1 MSKESLKKSYAR
13 VYEIYGIEPNDRRYN
28 IHHIIMKRE
37 VKSGLMKNFD
47 VNQISNLIPLLKE
60 DHAKLHKRIDLM
72 EHYHGGTAK
81 KKKKRR
87 KR

>member
-1 MSKESLKKSYAR
+1 MGKEKLKANYRR
-13 VYEIYGIEPNDRRYN
+13 VYEIYGIDPRDHSYN

-47 VNQISNLIPLLKE
+47 VNKISNLIPLLKE

>member
-1 MSKESLKKSYAR
+1 MSKESIKRNYAR

-28 IHHIIMKRE
+28 IHHIVFKRDC
-37 VKSGLMKNFD
+37 KSGLMKNFD
-47 VNQISNLIPLLKE
+47 VNQLSNLIPLRKE
-60 DHAKLHKRIDLM
+60 QHAELHRRVDLI
-72 EHYHGGTAK
+72 EHYHHDTNK

>member
-28 IHHIIMKRE
+28 IHHIVFKRDC
-37 VKSGLMKNFD
+37 KKGLMKDFD
-47 VNQISNLIPLLKE
+47 VNKISNLIPLRKE
-60 DHAKLHKRIDLM
+60 QHASLHKRVDLV
-72 EHYHGGTAK
+72 EHYHHDTN

-87 KR
+87 RRR

>member
-47 VNQISNLIPLLKE
+47 VNKISNLIPLLKE